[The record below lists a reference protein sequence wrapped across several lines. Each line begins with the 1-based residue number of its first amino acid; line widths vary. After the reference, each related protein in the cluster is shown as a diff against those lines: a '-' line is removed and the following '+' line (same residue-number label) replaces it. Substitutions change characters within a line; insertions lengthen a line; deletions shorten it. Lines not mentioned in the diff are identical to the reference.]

1 MSGDECPDCNGH
13 GAVQIK
19 YATDTVECAT
29 CQGGR
34 TIVPPRRISTLQVIH
49 SLFAFGFRKV
59 EAEQTQLRFVKVK
72 ADGDEMEFELES
84 PDETLRGR
92 AWVPLHEVM
101 GGWKWGWKE
110 IKLPLVNV

>member
-1 MSGDECPDCNGH
+1 MS
-13 GAVQIK
+13 VS
-19 YATDTVECAT
+19 V
-29 CQGGR
+29 
-34 TIVPPRRISTLQVIH
+34 LQVIH
-49 SLFAFGFRKV
+49 SLFAAGFRKV
-59 EAEQTQLRFVKVK
+59 EAEQTQMRFVKVK

-110 IKLPLVNV
+110 IKLPLVSV